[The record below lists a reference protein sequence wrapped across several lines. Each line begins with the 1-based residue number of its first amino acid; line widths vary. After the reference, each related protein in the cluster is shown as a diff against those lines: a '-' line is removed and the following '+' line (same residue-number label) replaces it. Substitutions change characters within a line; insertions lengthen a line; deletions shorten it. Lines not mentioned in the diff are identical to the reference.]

1 MAGSVGGRV
10 AGGEGEVH
18 RIAAPAEAGLHK
30 LGDNGDAL
38 QRRAL
43 GAGLRFE
50 VAHASKLG
58 VGRTDTAA
66 SLAWLS
72 NENNAVCFLACPPP
86 SIEARNL
93 STSESA
99 SLSLIV
105 GAGGKVLGGR
115 SIIITGAWRSQVAD
129 RRIKRLFPT
138 KAATL
143 EKKNMPWSTVP
154 GYALDSEN
162 KSQSRTHTARARG
175 REGGREGGGRM
186 FCVC

>member
-30 LGDNGDAL
+30 LGDNGDNGDAL

-115 SIIITGAWRSQVAD
+115 SIITGAWRSQVASG
-129 RRIKRLFPT
+129 RSANKTTFSRKSGHFP
-138 KAATL
+138 
-143 EKKNMPWSTVP
+143 EKKE
-154 GYALDSEN
+154 ALV
-162 KSQSRTHTARARG
+162 KRPRVRVGQ
-175 REGGREGGGRM
+175 RE
-186 FCVC
+186 